1 MITGPVVVIA
11 DTNLAPL
18 RVELEAAL
26 PAGATVRWPDPH
38 DTAAVEAAVANADVL
53 VGGSCPR
60 NVAAA
65 GKRLQLVHAAG
76 AGTDGID
83 VNALASGV
91 QVANTFHHEGAIAEY
106 VVATTVL
113 LRRGFL
119 RQDGALRRGVW
130 DSPAHDPALP
140 WTHSLAAATVG
151 FVGYGHI
158 GACAWAGFR
167 AFGARGVAV
176 TRRGDVDA
184 AAEGLDWT
192 GTTDDLDPLLS
203 EADVVVVST
212 PLTDG
217 TRGLIGWRQLAT
229 MRRSAI
235 LVNVGRGPVVD
246 EEALYVALRD
256 GGIAGAAV
264 DVWYGYPIDGNTA
277 EPSAFPF
284 HELPNVVMTP
294 HSSGLTRQTFEG
306 RAADIAGNIRRLVA
320 GEPLRNVVAVAR

>member
-1 MITGPVVVIA
+1 MTRGPVVVAA

-18 RVELEAAL
+18 RVEFEAAM
-26 PAGATVRWPDPH
+26 PPGTTVRWPDPH
-38 DTAAVEAAVANADVL
+38 DTAAVEAAVADADVL
-53 VGGSCPR
+53 VGGSCPAS
-60 NVAAA
+60 VAAA
-65 GKRLQLVHAAG
+65 GKRLRLVHAAG

-83 VNALASGV
+83 VDALAHGV
-91 QVANTFHHEGAIAEY
+91 QVSNTFHHEGSIAEY
-106 VVATTVL
+106 VVATAVL

-130 DSPAHDPALP
+130 DSAAHDPAVP

-158 GACAWAGFR
+158 GARAWAAFR
-167 AFGARGVAV
+167 AFGARGIAV

-184 AAEGLDWT
+184 AAEELDWT

-212 PLTDG
+212 PLTDT

-235 LVNVGRGPVVD
+235 LVNVGRGPVVE
-246 EEALYVALRD
+246 EEALYLALRD
-256 GGIAGAAV
+256 GEIAGAAV
-264 DVWYGYPIDGNTA
+264 DVWYSYPTGGNTA